1 MRLIHVLSI
10 SFLLNVNYLK
20 AQDKLP
26 SLDKSPLDMSYCPSN
41 YPILKVQEK
50 LSDSLIARV
59 IYSRPGK
66 NGRAIFCDLVEYGK
80 VWRLGANEATEIEF
94 FKNIIVNNVK
104 VKKGRYTLYAIPNE
118 NKWTLIINSELD
130 TWGSFMYN
138 PKKDI
143 VRMDVPVELL
153 PQTIE
158 TFSIYFE
165 LKKNIAQMNILWD
178 NVKVKLPFTV
188 STIK

>member
-138 PKKDI
+138 SKKDI

-165 LKKNIAQMNILWD
+165 LKNKIAQMNILWD
-178 NVKVKLPFTV
+178 NVKVKFPFTV

>member
-178 NVKVKLPFTV
+178 NVKVKFPFTV